1 MEANPARNRA
11 SAVHKADAVWP
22 RARHAVLLR
31 PRILRLKGGHMSGT
45 LRLKR
50 LRTRWGSIVI
60 CSGTFLLAGCS
71 GSQDTI
77 SQSPQLGL
85 RCVDDSAHCISQ
97 REKVFDGYMAD
108 KSRAWV
114 KQPAEPHAYASGV
127 RLFALSKRRKEL
139 SCDELSHGKQEADGA
154 PVALRGPGGA
164 GLTPAQVS
172 RAVMLAGDVG
182 RELSKEMSRRCGKT

>member
-1 MEANPARNRA
+1 MPAKTAGNRTTA
-11 SAVHKADAVWP
+11 RAGALLVAVSAA
-22 RARHAVLLR
+22 
-31 PRILRLKGGHMSGT
+31 
-45 LRLKR
+45 
-50 LRTRWGSIVI
+50 IV
-60 CSGTFLLAGCS
+60 SACS

-77 SQSPQLGL
+77 NSAPSLGL

-97 REKVFDGYMAD
+97 REKVFDSYMAD

-139 SCDELSHGKQEADGA
+139 SCEELSHGRRETEAA
-154 PVALRGPGGA
+154 PSALRGPGGA

-182 RELSKEMSRRCGKT
+182 RELAKEMGRRCGKT